1 MKTIIVIGAG
11 IVGLTTAYKLQQKF
25 PDRKIYIIEK
35 EKNITLH
42 QTGRNSGVIHS
53 GIYYTP
59 NSLKANNCRNGYQQ
73 LLYFCDKNNIKYD
86 ICGKLIVATEQH
98 ELPELKKLYKRG
110 AQNKLDNLQ
119 WLNTEQIQEIEPH
132 VKGIN
137 GVLVPQ
143 TGIVDYREVSQKLL
157 EIIISKGAEVFL
169 NEKVL
174 DIKQN
179 KLVEIITTKQTHTA
193 DIVYNCAGLYSDKLA
208 AKTNII
214 NHKIIP
220 FRGEYYELKPEKRRL
235 VNNLIYPVP
244 NPEFPFLGVHFT
256 RRIGGGIEA
265 GPNAVLAFGRE
276 SYHKT
281 QINFPELFET
291 LTYPGF
297 LKIAA
302 KYWRDG
308 AYEMYRSWSKNAFT
322 KALQKLI
329 PEIRKEDLI
338 VANAGIRAQ
347 AVDKQGKLIDDFLII
362 REKNIIHVGNA
373 PSPAATASLAI
384 ADSLVELLEQI
395 E

>member
-143 TGIVDYREVSQKLL
+143 TGIVDYREVSRKLL
-157 EIIISKGAEVFL
+157 DIIISKGAEVFL

-193 DIVYNCAGLYSDKLA
+193 DFVYNCAGLYSDKLA

-220 FRGEYYELKPEKRRL
+220 FRGEYYELKPEKRHL
-235 VNNLIYPVP
+235 VKNLIYPVP

-256 RRIGGGIEA
+256 RRISGGIEA
-265 GPNAVLAFGRE
+265 GPNAVLSFGRE
-276 SYHKT
+276 SYHKM

-291 LTYPGF
+291 LTYAGF

-308 AYEMYRSWSKNAFT
+308 AYEMYRSWSKTAFT
-322 KALQKLI
+322 KALQRLI
-329 PEIRKEDLI
+329 PEITKADLI

-347 AVDKQGKLIDDFLII
+347 AVGKRGNLIDDFLII

-384 ADSLVELLEQI
+384 ANTLVELLE
-395 E
+395 

>member
-1 MKTIIVIGAG
+1 MKTITIIGAG
-11 IVGLTTAYKLQQKF
+11 IVGLATAYKLQQKY
-25 PDRKIYIIEK
+25 PDSKIIIIEK
-35 EKNITLH
+35 ENDITLH

-59 NSLKANNCRNGYQQ
+59 NSLKANNCRNGYKQ
-73 LLYFCDKNNIKYD
+73 LLQFCDTNDIIYD
-86 ICGKLIVATEQH
+86 ICGKLIVAAEPH
-98 ELPELKKLYKRG
+98 ELPELQKLYERG
-110 AQNKLDNLQ
+110 AQNHLDNLQ
-119 WLNTEQIQEIEPH
+119 WLNSGQIQELEPH

-143 TGIVDYREVSQKLL
+143 TGIVDYKEVSHKLL
-157 EIIISKGAEVFL
+157 EIILSKGAEIFF

-174 DIKQN
+174 DLQQN
-179 KLVEIITTKQTHTA
+179 NQVAIITNQQTHTA

-208 AKTNII
+208 AKTNQI

-220 FRGEYYELKPEKRRL
+220 FRGEYYELKPEKRHL

-256 RRIGGGIEA
+256 RRISGGIEA

-276 SYHKT
+276 SYHKM

-291 LTYPGF
+291 LTYSGF
-297 LKIAA
+297 LKVAS

-322 KALQKLI
+322 KALQRLI
-329 PEIRKEDLI
+329 PEIKKEDLI

-347 AVDKQGKLIDDFLII
+347 AVDKQGNLIDDFLII
-362 REKNIIHVGNA
+362 REKNVIHVGNA

-384 ADSLVELLEQI
+384 ADSLVELLE
-395 E
+395 